1 MAETFGC
8 YVPID
13 VPVSPC
19 HRATNFRN
27 DRSKAVARNKGKDHR
42 NKCQFHR
49 DRFMGHGMTSMRSY
63 PRRQNPNVLK
73 KFPHQASNRT
83 EKTQGHCPGLIF
95 VFSVNY
101 ALKALAFFFLRH
113 PSRPN
118 APRPVAKSGRVAET
132 TSRRSLR
139 NSIRCFDQAIAG
151 DPDAAGPASAI
162 QRPIIGGLLQ
172 SFLIFRFGAI
182 CPGNFICLSSLA

>member
-13 VPVSPC
+13 VSVSPC

-101 ALKALAFFFLRH
+101 ALKGSGFRFLRR

-118 APRPVAKSGRVAET
+118 PTRPLANSGRACGPTKTKTGRADAV
-132 TSRRSLR
+132 
-139 NSIRCFDQAIAG
+139 AIAG
-151 DPDAAGPASAI
+151 
-162 QRPIIGGLLQ
+162 
-172 SFLIFRFGAI
+172 GALKI
-182 CPGNFICLSSLA
+182 WGAMADGKS